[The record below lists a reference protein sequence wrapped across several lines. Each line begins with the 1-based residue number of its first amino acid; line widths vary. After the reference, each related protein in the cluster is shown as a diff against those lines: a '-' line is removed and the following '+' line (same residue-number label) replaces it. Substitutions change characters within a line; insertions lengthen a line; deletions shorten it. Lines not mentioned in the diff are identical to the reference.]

1 MSTSGDEDKARDT
14 FNALLGSLRPK
25 LHRYCARMT
34 GSVIDG
40 EDVVQD
46 ALADALASTPDPATI
61 ANPEG
66 WLFRIAHTTA
76 LDYLRKRARREALTS
91 EEDPDMMIDAQSGA
105 DSRVATSASLRT
117 FMALPASQRSSV
129 ILMDVLGYSLE
140 EIGAITAT
148 TVPAI
153 KAALHRGRTRLR
165 ELAHE
170 PDVRPLPAL
179 PEAERA
185 RLAIYIDRFNARDLT
200 VARMLATSTQRR
212 SGQQQHG
219 KTEIIGVQD
228 PFERFDRGAQV
239 GADGAERRHDHDGI
253 EDHHERRRRR
263 QHQRPC
269 FRSGMGFA
277 ARHIEFSCARVAVPA
292 TRWSV
297 KLGRGK
303 SALR

>member
-1 MSTSGDEDKARDT
+1 MSTSGHEDKARDS

-76 LDYLRKRARREALTS
+76 LDYLRKRARRAALTS
-91 EEDPDMMIDAQSGA
+91 DEDPDMMIDAQSGA

-153 KAALHRGRTRLR
+153 KAALHRGRTWLR

-170 PDVRPLPAL
+170 PDARPLPAL

-185 RLAIYIDRFNARDLT
+185 RLAVYVDRFNARDFDGLRDMLADEVKLDL
-200 VARMLATSTQRR
+200 VARLHYSGRDQVKSYFTQYFTVGRR
-212 SGQQQHG
+212 WLVQPGFVDRRPAILFYLGDDPARGPVHFALLDW
-219 KTEIIGVQD
+219 TENKLINIRD
-228 PFERFDRGAQV
+228 FLFAPYAME
-239 GADGAERRHDHDGI
+239 GAEV
-253 EDHHERRRRR
+253 E
-263 QHQRPC
+263 
-269 FRSGMGFA
+269 
-277 ARHIEFSCARVAVPA
+277 VAQA
-292 TRWSV
+292 D
-297 KLGRGK
+297 
-303 SALR
+303 

>member
-1 MSTSGDEDKARDT
+1 MSTSSDEDKARDA
-14 FNALLGSLRPK
+14 FNALLGNLRPK

-46 ALADALASTPDPATI
+46 ALADAIASTPDPAAI

-91 EEDPDMMIDAQSGA
+91 EEDPDMMVDAQSGA

-140 EIGAITAT
+140 EIGAITEFS
-148 TVPAI
+148 VPAI

-165 ELAHE
+165 ELAGE
-170 PDVRPLPAL
+170 SDAQPLPVLAA
-179 PEAERA
+179 AERA
-185 RLAIYIDRFNARDLT
+185 RLAVYVDRFNARDFDGL
-200 VARMLATSTQRR
+200 RDMLADEVKLDLVAKLHYSGRDQVKNYFTQYFTVGRR
-212 SGQQQHG
+212 WLVRPGFVDRRPAILFYLG
-219 KTEIIGVQD
+219 DD
-228 PFERFDRGAQV
+228 PARRPVHFVLLDWTGDKLINIRDFLFAPYAME
-239 GADGAERRHDHDGI
+239 GAEVTL
-253 EDHHERRRRR
+253 
-263 QHQRPC
+263 
-269 FRSGMGFA
+269 A
-277 ARHIEFSCARVAVPA
+277 
-292 TRWSV
+292 
-297 KLGRGK
+297 
-303 SALR
+303 

>member
-1 MSTSGDEDKARDT
+1 MSTSSDDKVRDA

-46 ALADALASTPDPATI
+46 ALADAIASTPDPAAI

-91 EEDPDMMIDAQSGA
+91 EEDPDMMVDAQSDA

-140 EIGAITAT
+140 EIGAITAVS
-148 TVPAI
+148 VPAV

-170 PDVRPLPAL
+170 PDARPLPVLAA
-179 PEAERA
+179 AERA
-185 RLAIYIDRFNARDLT
+185 RLAAYVDRFNARDFDAL
-200 VARMLATSTQRR
+200 RDMLADEVRLDLVAKLHYSGRDQVKNYFTQYFTVGRR
-212 SGQQQHG
+212 WLVQPGFVDRRPAILFYLSDDPARGPVHFALLDW
-219 KTEIIGVQD
+219 TESKLVNIRD
-228 PFERFDRGAQV
+228 FLFAPYAME
-239 GADGAERRHDHDGI
+239 GAEV
-253 EDHHERRRRR
+253 E
-263 QHQRPC
+263 
-269 FRSGMGFA
+269 
-277 ARHIEFSCARVAVPA
+277 VAQA
-292 TRWSV
+292 D
-297 KLGRGK
+297 
-303 SALR
+303 

>member
-1 MSTSGDEDKARDT
+1 MSTSGDGKARDA

-46 ALADALASTPDPATI
+46 ALADAIASTPDPAAI

-91 EEDPDMMIDAQSGA
+91 EGDPDMMVDAQSDA
-105 DSRVATSASLRT
+105 DSRVATAASLRT

-148 TVPAI
+148 SIPAV

-170 PDVRPLPAL
+170 PDVQPLPVLSA
-179 PEAERA
+179 AERA
-185 RLAIYIDRFNARDLT
+185 RLAVYVDRFNARDFDALRDMLADDVKLDL
-200 VARMLATSTQRR
+200 VARLHYSGRDQVKTYFTQYFTVDRWL
-212 SGQQQHG
+212 
-219 KTEIIGVQD
+219 VQ
-228 PFERFDRGAQV
+228 PGFV
-239 GADGAERRHDHDGI
+239 DH
-253 EDHHERRRRR
+253 
-263 QHQRPC
+263 RPAIL
-269 FRSGMGFA
+269 FHLRDD
-277 ARHIEFSCARVAVPA
+277 A
-292 TRWSV
+292 TRRPVHFVLLDWAGD
-297 KLGRGK
+297 KLINIRDFLFAPYAMEGAAVVLVG
-303 SALR
+303 S

>member
-1 MSTSGDEDKARDT
+1 MSTSRDEDKARDT

-46 ALADALASTPDPATI
+46 ALADALASTPDPAMI

-165 ELAHE
+165 ELADE
-170 PDVRPLPAL
+170 PDARPLPAL
-179 PEAERA
+179 PEGERA
-185 RLAIYIDRFNARDLT
+185 RLAIYIDRFNARDFDGLRDMLADEVKLDL
-200 VARMLATSTQRR
+200 VARLHYSGRDQVKSYFTQYITVDRWLVQFGFVDGRPAVLFYLRDDPARR
-212 SGQQQHG
+212 PVHFALLDWAGN
-219 KTEIIGVQD
+219 KLTNIRDFLFAPYAME
-228 PFERFDRGAQV
+228 
-239 GADGAERRHDHDGI
+239 GAEV
-253 EDHHERRRRR
+253 E
-263 QHQRPC
+263 
-269 FRSGMGFA
+269 
-277 ARHIEFSCARVAVPA
+277 VAQA
-292 TRWSV
+292 D
-297 KLGRGK
+297 
-303 SALR
+303 